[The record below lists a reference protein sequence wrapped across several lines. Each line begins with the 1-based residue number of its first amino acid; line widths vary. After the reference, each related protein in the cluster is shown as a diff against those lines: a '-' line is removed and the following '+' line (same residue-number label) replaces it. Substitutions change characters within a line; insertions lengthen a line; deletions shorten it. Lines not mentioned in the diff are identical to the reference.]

1 MDLIDGTEQRVPGI
15 RRVDV
20 RGVEPSSRGWEEARA
35 VVAAPCRSSSR
46 SRSAPSEASSPAPLT
61 GTSGQRLRRRRMR
74 ACAHGRPPTPAP
86 SGTSATSSGRTAAI
100 LRSASDTVS
109 AFAVNMLSLQRR
121 VGAMV
126 LESLGVGQD
135 SVASHLDSLNYS
147 VRLSRYGVSEAGDG
161 MPCGF
166 CRLPDTVSAFA
177 VNMLSLQRRVGAMV
191 LESLGVG
198 QDSVASHLDSL
209 NYSVR
214 LSRYGVSEAGD
225 GMLVKPHRGCTVLSV
240 VVQHDVEGLEVQ
252 AQDRSWLAVAPE
264 ADTVAV
270 VAGKLLA
277 VSVTASRTWV
287 IFLVACVRAGCEF
300 VTNGR
305 VPACVHRVSAPS
317 GRERLSAQFVSK
329 PKDGHTVRPL
339 DELVDA
345 DHPPLYNPCDFDGYV
360 WFRFAGEGRSVSEGI
375 VAHFSRSEPTT
386 AWRHLAG

>member
-161 MPCGF
+161 M
-166 CRLPDTVSAFA
+166 L
-177 VNMLSLQRRVGAMV
+177 M
-191 LESLGVG
+191 
-198 QDSVASHLDSL
+198 
-209 NYSVR
+209 
-214 LSRYGVSEAGD
+214 
-225 GMLVKPHRGCTVLSV
+225 KPHRGCTVLSV

-252 AQDRSWLAVAPE
+252 AQDKSWLAVAPE